1 MIRRLL
7 RIGLPVFFLLVGAL
21 GAKVLSGKR
30 PKAEKKDRPE
40 VKRTV
45 EVYRPAPFEGRF
57 VIKALGQTVPAREV
71 TLQAEVAGLAVSL
84 HPELVPGGR
93 VLEGDVL
100 VDLEKADYRLAV
112 RQAQAQVEQ
121 ARVRVQ
127 EEEGRGAV
135 AEREWALL
143 GESVEA
149 NARGRALALRE
160 PQLKSAQANLEA
172 AQSALSKSRL
182 ALKRTT
188 IRSPMNAV
196 VMREG
201 VEVGQRLGPGY
212 GMVTLAGTDSWW
224 VQVSVSQERL
234 RFIEAPGVS
243 ITVHAQGDERGLPGR
258 IARRLVDLDPVGKM
272 VRLVVEVDDPL
283 RLESPGAPLY
293 LKDTVEVRF
302 ACAAD
307 DVLAL
312 PRKALRPQDR
322 IWTADGES
330 RLQMNPADVYWKDD
344 RLVLVRGLDPK
355 SVVVTSHLALPTAG
369 TALKFDA
376 PKVLKTAPA
385 AIEPPAETPDT
396 APPAAAEGPEE

>member
-7 RIGLPVFFLLVGAL
+7 RIGLPVFFLILGAL

-30 PKAEKKDRPE
+30 PMADKKERPE
-40 VKRTV
+40 VKRSV
-45 EVYRPAPFEGRF
+45 EVYRPVPFEDRF
-57 VIKALGQTVPAREV
+57 EIKALGQTIPSREV

-84 HPELVPGGR
+84 HPEMVPGGR

-100 VDLEKADYRLAV
+100 LDLEKADYRLAV

-143 GESVEA
+143 GESVQA
-149 NARGRALALRE
+149 SDRGRALALRE
-160 PQLKSAQANLEA
+160 PQLKSAKANLEA
-172 AQSALSKSRL
+172 AQSALAKSRL

-196 VMREG
+196 VLREG

-234 RFIEAPGVS
+234 RYIEADGVS
-243 ITVHAQGDERGLPGR
+243 ITVHAQGDEEGLPAR
-258 IARRLVDLDPVGKM
+258 IARRLADLDPVGKM

-283 RLESPGAPLY
+283 RLDAPGKGLY

-302 ACAAD
+302 ACGAD
-307 DVLAL
+307 GVLAL
-312 PRKALRPQDR
+312 PRKALRPQNR
-322 IWTADGES
+322 IWTADADS
-330 RLQMNPADVYWKDD
+330 RLQMQPADVYWKDD
-344 RLVLVRGLDPK
+344 QLVLLRGLDPK
-355 SVVVTSHLALPTAG
+355 SVVVTSHLAMPTAG
-369 TALKFDA
+369 TALKFGKA
-376 PKVLKTAPA
+376 KVLTPRTPAVSPGGEAPDEA
-385 AIEPPAETPDT
+385 APVNDGG
-396 APPAAAEGPEE
+396 AAE

>member
-135 AEREWALL
+135 AERE
-143 GESVEA
+143 
-149 NARGRALALRE
+149 
-160 PQLKSAQANLEA
+160 
-172 AQSALSKSRL
+172 
-182 ALKRTT
+182 
-188 IRSPMNAV
+188 
-196 VMREG
+196 
-201 VEVGQRLGPGY
+201 
-212 GMVTLAGTDSWW
+212 
-224 VQVSVSQERL
+224 
-234 RFIEAPGVS
+234 
-243 ITVHAQGDERGLPGR
+243 
-258 IARRLVDLDPVGKM
+258 
-272 VRLVVEVDDPL
+272 
-283 RLESPGAPLY
+283 
-293 LKDTVEVRF
+293 
-302 ACAAD
+302 
-307 DVLAL
+307 
-312 PRKALRPQDR
+312 
-322 IWTADGES
+322 
-330 RLQMNPADVYWKDD
+330 
-344 RLVLVRGLDPK
+344 
-355 SVVVTSHLALPTAG
+355 
-369 TALKFDA
+369 
-376 PKVLKTAPA
+376 
-385 AIEPPAETPDT
+385 
-396 APPAAAEGPEE
+396 